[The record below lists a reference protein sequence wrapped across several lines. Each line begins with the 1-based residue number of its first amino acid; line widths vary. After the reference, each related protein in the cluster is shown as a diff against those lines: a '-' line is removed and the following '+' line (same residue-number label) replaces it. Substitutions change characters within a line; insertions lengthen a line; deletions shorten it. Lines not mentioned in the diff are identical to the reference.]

1 MQPPGSNQHGSGL
14 PGSKRLWRNR
24 PILAWAFYDWANSAF
39 SLLVVTAFVP
49 LMLGGFW
56 NDGAAS
62 PLTTFRLGVGN
73 GIASA
78 VVVLLAPL
86 LGAMTDRAGR
96 RKPWLAAF
104 TALGVLATVGLAAVG
119 PGGWPLAMVCFVLG
133 SIGFFAAN
141 SLYDALLIDVSPPAS
156 YDRVSALGYA
166 LGYLGSALLFVLSIA
181 MLVRPERFGFAS
193 AVASI
198 RFSFLLVALW
208 WAVFTLPLLFW
219 VRERST
225 ERAPVSGGLRAGFR
239 QLYRTVQ
246 AVRGQPELL
255 RFLIAYWLYIDG
267 VYTIIKMAVDYGLS
281 QGLSSTDVTGAI
293 MLTNFIGFPAAIG
306 FGMLGDRL
314 GAHRGIYLALAIYIV
329 ATTAA
334 VFLRTATDFYVLA
347 ITIGLVQGGVQ
358 SLSRS
363 LYARL
368 IPAESRGE
376 YFGFYNMMGK
386 FSSIVGPVLAG
397 TAALLSGSQRIGILS
412 ILLLFAA
419 GLWLLSRV
427 RLPAEAETAGP
438 GA

>member
-1 MQPPGSNQHGSGL
+1 MQPPISSQRWLNRLLSN
-14 PGSKRLWRNR
+14 PLWRDR
-24 PILAWAFYDWANSAF
+24 PVLAWAFYDWANSAF

-56 NDGAAS
+56 NDGVAS
-62 PLTTFRLGVGN
+62 PVTTFRLGVGN
-73 GIASA
+73 AVASA

-86 LGAMTDRAGR
+86 LGAITDQAGR
-96 RKPWLAAF
+96 RKPWLATF

-119 PGGWPLAMVCFVLG
+119 PGGWPLAMVCFVLA

-141 SLYDALLIDVSPPAS
+141 SLYDALLIDVAPPAA

-181 MLVRPERFGFAS
+181 MLAQPELFGFAS

-198 RFSFLLVALW
+198 RFSFLMVALW

-219 VRERST
+219 VRERSSGGV
-225 ERAPVSGGLRAGFR
+225 AAAGGLRAGFR
-239 QLYRTVQ
+239 QLYSTLQ
-246 AVRGQPELL
+246 AVRSQPELL
-255 RFLIAYWLYIDG
+255 RFLVAYWLYIDG

-293 MLTNFIGFPAAIG
+293 VLTNFIGFPAAIA
-306 FGMLGDRL
+306 FGRLGERL
-314 GAHRGIYLALAIYIV
+314 GARRGIYIALAIYIV

-334 VFLRTATDFYVLA
+334 VFLKTAADFYVLA

-368 IPAESRGE
+368 IPADSRGE

-386 FSSIVGPVLAG
+386 FSSIIGPLLAG
-397 TAALLSGSQRIGILS
+397 TAALVSGSQRIGILS

-427 RLPAEAETAGP
+427 RLPAEGATA
-438 GA
+438 

>member
-1 MQPPGSNQHGSGL
+1 
-14 PGSKRLWRNR
+14 
-24 PILAWAFYDWANSAF
+24 
-39 SLLVVTAFVP
+39 
-49 LMLGGFW
+49 
-56 NDGAAS
+56 
-62 PLTTFRLGVGN
+62 
-73 GIASA
+73 
-78 VVVLLAPL
+78 
-86 LGAMTDRAGR
+86 
-96 RKPWLAAF
+96 
-104 TALGVLATVGLAAVG
+104 
-119 PGGWPLAMVCFVLG
+119 
-133 SIGFFAAN
+133 
-141 SLYDALLIDVSPPAS
+141 
-156 YDRVSALGYA
+156 
-166 LGYLGSALLFVLSIA
+166 
-181 MLVRPERFGFAS
+181 
-193 AVASI
+193 
-198 RFSFLLVALW
+198 
-208 WAVFTLPLLFW
+208 
-219 VRERST
+219 
-225 ERAPVSGGLRAGFR
+225 
-239 QLYRTVQ
+239 
-246 AVRGQPELL
+246 
-255 RFLIAYWLYIDG
+255 
-267 VYTIIKMAVDYGLS
+267 
-281 QGLSSTDVTGAI
+281 

-314 GAHRGIYLALAIYIV
+314 GARRGIYLALAIYIV

>member
-1 MQPPGSNQHGSGL
+1 MQTVQAGRKP
-14 PGSKRLWRNR
+14 LWRNR
-24 PILAWAFYDWANSAF
+24 PVLAWAFYDWANSAY
-39 SLLVVTAFVP
+39 SLLVVTVFVP

-62 PLTTFRLGVGN
+62 TVTTFRLGVGN

-96 RKPWLAAF
+96 RKSWLAVF
-104 TALGVLATVGLAAVG
+104 TGLGVLATAGLAVVG
-119 PGGWPLAMVCFVLG
+119 PGGWMLALLCFVLG

-141 SLYDALLIDVSPPAS
+141 SLYDALLIDVAPPQAW
-156 YDRVSALGYA
+156 DRVSALGYA
-166 LGYLGSALLFVLSIA
+166 LGYLGSALLFLLSIA
-181 MLVRPERFGFAS
+181 MLAQPERFGLAS
-193 AVASI
+193 AVGST
-198 RFSFLLVALW
+198 RVSFLMVAVW
-208 WAVFTLPLLFW
+208 WAVFSVPLLLW
-219 VRERST
+219 VREQRSAVT
-225 ERAPVSGGLRAGFR
+225 VASSGGLRAGFR
-239 QLYRTVQ
+239 QLYRTLQ
-246 AVRGQPELL
+246 AVRSQPQLL
-255 RFLIAYWLYIDG
+255 RFLLAYWLYIDG

-293 MLTNFIGFPAAIG
+293 LLTNFIGFPAAIG
-306 FGMLGDRL
+306 FGMLGERL
-314 GAHRGIYLALAIYIV
+314 GARRGIYLALAIYIV

-334 VFLRTATDFYVLA
+334 VFLKTAADFYVLA

-368 IPAESRGE
+368 ISPERRGE

-397 TAALLSGSQRIGILS
+397 TAALVSGSQRIGIMS
-412 ILLLFAA
+412 ILILFAA

-427 RLPAEAETAGP
+427 RLPAE
-438 GA
+438 GATD

>member
-1 MQPPGSNQHGSGL
+1 MQPSISSQRWLNRLLSN
-14 PGSKRLWRNR
+14 PLWRDR
-24 PILAWAFYDWANSAF
+24 PVLAWAFYDWANSAF

-62 PLTTFRLGVGN
+62 PVTTFRLGVGN
-73 GIASA
+73 AVASA

-86 LGAMTDRAGR
+86 LGAITDQAGR
-96 RKPWLAAF
+96 RKPWLATF

-119 PGGWPLAMVCFVLG
+119 PGGWPLAMVCFVLA

-141 SLYDALLIDVSPPAS
+141 SLYDALLIDVAPPAA

-181 MLVRPERFGFAS
+181 MLAQPELFGFAS

-198 RFSFLLVALW
+198 RFSFLMVALW

-219 VRERST
+219 VRERSSGGV
-225 ERAPVSGGLRAGFR
+225 AAAGGLRAGFR
-239 QLYRTVQ
+239 QLYSTLL
-246 AVRGQPELL
+246 AVRSQPELL

-281 QGLSSTDVTGAI
+281 QGLSTTDVTGAI
-293 MLTNFIGFPAAIG
+293 VLTNFIGFPAAIA
-306 FGMLGDRL
+306 FGRLGERL
-314 GAHRGIYLALAIYIV
+314 GARRGIYIALAIYIV

-334 VFLRTATDFYVLA
+334 VFLKTAADFYVLA

-368 IPAESRGE
+368 IPADSRGE

-386 FSSIVGPVLAG
+386 FSSIIGPLLAG
-397 TAALLSGSQRIGILS
+397 TAALVSGSQRIGILS

-427 RLPAEAETAGP
+427 RLPAEGATA
-438 GA
+438 

>member
-1 MQPPGSNQHGSGL
+1 MQPPVSNRRWLSL
-14 PGSKRLWRNR
+14 LWSNRLWRDR
-24 PILAWAFYDWANSAF
+24 PVLAWAFYDWANSAF

-104 TALGVLATVGLAAVG
+104 TALGVLATAGLAAVG

-141 SLYDALLIDVSPPAS
+141 SLYDALLIDVSPPAA

-181 MLVRPERFGFAS
+181 MLVQPERFGFSS

-198 RFSFLLVALW
+198 RFSFLMVAVW

-219 VRERST
+219 VGEKST
-225 ERAPVSGGLRAGFR
+225 GAPVSGGLRAGFR

-246 AVRGQPELL
+246 AVRGQPELF

-306 FGMLGDRL
+306 FGMLGERL
-314 GAHRGIYLALAIYIV
+314 GARRGIYLALVIYIV

-334 VFLRTATDFYVLA
+334 VFLRTAADFYVLA

-368 IPAESRGE
+368 IPADSRGE

-419 GLWLLSRV
+419 GLWLLNRV
-427 RLPAEAETAGP
+427 RLPAEVETA
-438 GA
+438 

>member
-1 MQPPGSNQHGSGL
+1 MQAAGSS
-14 PGSKRLWRNR
+14 RLWRDR
-24 PILAWAFYDWANSAF
+24 PVLAWAFYDWANSAF
-39 SLLVVTAFVP
+39 SLLVVTVFVP
-49 LMLGGFW
+49 LMLGSFW

-62 PLTTFRLGVGN
+62 PVTTFRLGVGN
-73 GIASA
+73 GVASV

-86 LGAMTDRAGR
+86 LGAMTDRTGR
-96 RKPWLAAF
+96 RKHWLAAF
-104 TALGVLATVGLAAVG
+104 TALGVLATAGLAAVG

-141 SLYDALLIDVSPPAS
+141 SLYDALLIDVAPPQAW
-156 YDRVSALGYA
+156 DRVSALGYA
-166 LGYLGSALLFVLSIA
+166 LGYLGSALLFVLSIV
-181 MLVRPERFGFAS
+181 MLAQPERFGFAS
-193 AVASI
+193 AAGSI
-198 RFSFLLVALW
+198 RFSFLMVAVW
-208 WAVFTLPLLFW
+208 WAVFSLPLLFW
-219 VRERST
+219 VREKST
-225 ERAPVSGGLRAGFR
+225 GLVPVSGGVRAGFR
-239 QLYRTVQ
+239 QLYGTLQ
-246 AVRGQPELL
+246 AVRRQPQLL

-293 MLTNFIGFPAAIG
+293 LLTNFIGFPAAIG
-306 FGMLGDRL
+306 FGMLGARF
-314 GAHRGIYLALAIYIV
+314 GARRGIYLALVVYIV

-334 VFLRTATDFYVLA
+334 VFLKTAAHFYVLA

-368 IPAESRGE
+368 IPPDNRGE

-397 TAALLSGSQRIGILS
+397 TAALVSGSQRIGILS
-412 ILLLFAA
+412 ILLLFTA

-427 RLPAEAETAGP
+427 RLPAEAATVLP
-438 GA
+438 VD

>member
-1 MQPPGSNQHGSGL
+1 MLS
-14 PGSKRLWRNR
+14 LWRNR
-24 PILAWAFYDWANSAF
+24 PVLAWAFYDWANSAF
-39 SLLVVTAFVP
+39 SLLVVTVFVP
-49 LMLGGFW
+49 LMLGSFW

-86 LGAMTDRAGR
+86 LGAMTDRARR
-96 RKPWLAAF
+96 RKPWLALF
-104 TALGVLATVGLAAVG
+104 TGLGVLATAGLAAVG
-119 PGGWPLAMVCFVLG
+119 PGGWLLALTCFVLA

-141 SLYDALLIDVSPPAS
+141 SLYDALLIDVAPPQA

-181 MLVRPERFGFAS
+181 MLTAPERFGFATP
-193 AVASI
+193 VTSI
-198 RFSFLLVALW
+198 RFSFLMVAIW

-219 VRERST
+219 VREKNTGRVP
-225 ERAPVSGGLRAGFR
+225 ASGGVRAGFR
-239 QLYRTVQ
+239 QLYATLQ
-246 AVRGQPELL
+246 AVRGQPQLL

-293 MLTNFIGFPAAIG
+293 LLTNFIGFPAAIA
-306 FGMLGDRL
+306 FGLLGERV
-314 GAHRGIYLALAIYIV
+314 GARRGIYLALAIYIV

-334 VFLRTATDFYVLA
+334 VFMTTAAHFYALA

-368 IPAESRGE
+368 IPADSRGE

-386 FSSIVGPVLAG
+386 FSSILGPVLAG
-397 TAALLSGSQRIGILS
+397 TAALASGSQRVGILS
-412 ILLLFAA
+412 ILLLFTA
-419 GLWLLSRV
+419 GFWLLSRV
-427 RLPAEAETAGP
+427 HLPAEAATA
-438 GA
+438 

>member
-1 MQPPGSNQHGSGL
+1 MQS
-14 PGSKRLWRNR
+14 LWRNR
-24 PILAWAFYDWANSAF
+24 PVIAWAFYDWANSAF

-49 LMLGGFW
+49 LMLGSFW

-62 PLTTFRLGVGN
+62 PLTTFRLGVAN

-86 LGAMTDRAGR
+86 LGVMTDRARR
-96 RKPWLAAF
+96 RKSWLAAF
-104 TALGVLATVGLAAVG
+104 TALGVLATAALAAVG
-119 PGGWPLAMVCFVLG
+119 PGGWLLAMTCFVLA

-141 SLYDALLIDVSPPAS
+141 SLYDALLIDVAPPEA

-166 LGYLGSALLFVLSIA
+166 LGYLGSALLFLLSIA

-193 AVASI
+193 GVAST
-198 RFSFLLVALW
+198 RFSFLMVAIW

-219 VRERST
+219 VREKPTGRVP
-225 ERAPVSGGLRAGFR
+225 ASGGVRAGFR

-246 AVRGQPELL
+246 AVRDQPQLL

-293 MLTNFIGFPAAIG
+293 LLTNFIGFPAAIG
-306 FGMLGDRL
+306 FGALGERL
-314 GAHRGIYLALAIYIV
+314 GARRGIYLALAIYIV

-334 VFLRTATDFYVLA
+334 VFLTTATDFYFLA

-368 IPAESRGE
+368 IPADSCGE

-386 FSSIVGPVLAG
+386 FSSILGPVLAG

-412 ILLLFAA
+412 ILLLFIA
-419 GLWLLSRV
+419 GFWLLSRV
-427 RLPAEAETAGP
+427 RLPAADATAAP
-438 GA
+438 VA